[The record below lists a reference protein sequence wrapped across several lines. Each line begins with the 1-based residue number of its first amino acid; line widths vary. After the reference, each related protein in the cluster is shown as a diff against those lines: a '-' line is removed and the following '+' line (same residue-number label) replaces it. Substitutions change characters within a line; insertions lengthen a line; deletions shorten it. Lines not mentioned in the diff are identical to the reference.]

1 MDFLTLT
8 LELFRNADHFIMYI
22 AQTYGWWV
30 YLVLF
35 MIFYSETGIVI
46 CAFLPGDSLLFIAG
60 AAAAAGALNPWL
72 LIVIISLGAILGNT
86 TNFYIGN
93 WLGNKIYDG
102 SIKWIDQQQ
111 MAKTQAFFAK
121 HGKLTIVLARFV
133 PIIRSFAPLVAG
145 AAKMN
150 RLNFEVSGTVGAVL
164 WAGIIL
170 SAGHLF
176 GNIPLIKDN
185 LSLILVGG
193 IVLGLAPFVIG
204 YIVKKWRQ
212 HPDPKN

>member
-102 SIKWIDQQQ
+102 SISWIDQD
-111 MAKTQAFFAK
+111 ALKKTHDFYEK
-121 HGKLTIVLARFV
+121 HGGKTIVLNSTAEEG
-133 PIIRSFAPLVAG
+133 P
-145 AAKMN
+145 
-150 RLNFEVSGTVGAVL
+150 
-164 WAGIIL
+164 
-170 SAGHLF
+170 LF
-176 GNIPLIKDN
+176 GSAA
-185 LSLILVGG
+185 LSWLVTYSA
-193 IVLGLAPFVIG
+193 ISLSSKTIFL
-204 YIVKKWRQ
+204 
-212 HPDPKN
+212 

>member
-72 LIVIISLGAILGNT
+72 LIVIISLG
-86 TNFYIGN
+86 
-93 WLGNKIYDG
+93 G
-102 SIKWIDQQQ
+102 SISWIDQD
-111 MAKTQAFFAK
+111 ALKKTHDFYEK
-121 HGKLTIVLARFV
+121 HGGKTIVLARFV
-133 PIIRSFAPLVAG
+133 PIVRSFAPLVAG

-150 RLNFEVSGTVGAVL
+150 PLRFELYSGGGAIVWVGGIVL
-164 WAGIIL
+164 AGY
-170 SAGHLF
+170 LF
-176 GNIPLIKDN
+176 GNIPFIKNN
-185 LSLILVGG
+185 LSLILVVG
-193 IVLGLAPFVIG
+193 ILAALVPFSCALLIQLWRK
-204 YIVKKWRQ
+204 YIMKQR
-212 HPDPKN
+212 

>member
-1 MDFLTLT
+1 MDFFTAF
-8 LELFRNADHFIMYI
+8 LEMFRNSDQFIAHMS
-22 AQTYGWWV
+22 AEYGIYV
-30 YLVLF
+30 YLFLF
-35 MIFYSETGIVI
+35 TVYFLETGIVI
-46 CAFLPGDSLLFIAG
+46 CALLPGDSLIFVSG
-60 AAAAAGALNPWL
+60 AASAAGILDPFGAFFA
-72 LIVIISLGAILGNT
+72 IALGACFGNT
-86 TNFYIGN
+86 VAYAIGYY
-93 WLGNKIYDG
+93 LGNKIYDG

-111 MAKTQAFFAK
+111 MTKTQAFFAK
-121 HGKLTIVLARFV
+121 HGKLTVVLARFV

-150 RLNFEVSGTVGAVL
+150 RLNFEASGTVGAVL

-170 SAGHLF
+170 STGHLF
-176 GNIPLIKDN
+176 GNIPFIKDN

>member
-86 TNFYIGN
+86 TNFYI
-93 WLGNKIYDG
+93 
-102 SIKWIDQQQ
+102 
-111 MAKTQAFFAK
+111 
-121 HGKLTIVLARFV
+121 
-133 PIIRSFAPLVAG
+133 APHRLR
-145 AAKMN
+145 N
-150 RLNFEVSGTVGAVL
+150 RL
-164 WAGIIL
+164 
-170 SAGHLF
+170 SAL
-176 GNIPLIKDN
+176 
-185 LSLILVGG
+185 
-193 IVLGLAPFVIG
+193 
-204 YIVKKWRQ
+204 YRQ
-212 HPDPKN
+212 

>member
-102 SIKWIDQQQ
+102 SISWIDQD
-111 MAKTQAFFAK
+111 ALKKTHDFYEK
-121 HGKLTIVLARFV
+121 HGGKTIVLARFV
-133 PIIRSFAPLVAG
+133 PIVRSFAPLVAG

-150 RLNFEVSGTVGAVL
+150 PLRFEL
-164 WAGIIL
+164 
-170 SAGHLF
+170 
-176 GNIPLIKDN
+176 GNIPFIKNN
-185 LSLILVGG
+185 LSLILVVG
-193 IVLGLAPFVIG
+193 ILAALVPFSCALLIQLWRK
-204 YIVKKWRQ
+204 YIMKQR
-212 HPDPKN
+212 

>member
-1 MDFLTLT
+1 
-8 LELFRNADHFIMYI
+8 
-22 AQTYGWWV
+22 
-30 YLVLF
+30 
-35 MIFYSETGIVI
+35 
-46 CAFLPGDSLLFIAG
+46 
-60 AAAAAGALNPWL
+60 
-72 LIVIISLGAILGNT
+72 
-86 TNFYIGN
+86 
-93 WLGNKIYDG
+93 
-102 SIKWIDQQQ
+102 

-150 RLNFEVSGTVGAVL
+150 RLNFESSGTVGAVL

-176 GNIPLIKDN
+176 GNIPFIKDN

-193 IVLGLAPFVIG
+193 IVLGPVSYTHLLH
-204 YIVKKWRQ
+204 Q
-212 HPDPKN
+212 

>member
-150 RLNFEVSGTVGAVL
+150 RLNFEASGTVGAVL

-176 GNIPLIKDN
+176 GNIPFIKDN

>member
-1 MDFLTLT
+1 
-8 LELFRNADHFIMYI
+8 MYI

-102 SIKWIDQQQ
+102 SISWI
-111 MAKTQAFFAK
+111 
-121 HGKLTIVLARFV
+121 
-133 PIIRSFAPLVAG
+133 
-145 AAKMN
+145 KM
-150 RLNFEVSGTVGAVL
+150 L
-164 WAGIIL
+164 
-170 SAGHLF
+170 
-176 GNIPLIKDN
+176 
-185 LSLILVGG
+185 
-193 IVLGLAPFVIG
+193 
-204 YIVKKWRQ
+204 
-212 HPDPKN
+212 

>member
-102 SIKWIDQQQ
+102 SISWIDQDALKKR
-111 MAKTQAFFAK
+111 MTS
-121 HGKLTIVLARFV
+121 TRNT
-133 PIIRSFAPLVAG
+133 
-145 AAKMN
+145 AAK
-150 RLNFEVSGTVGAVL
+150 RLCSPVSCRSSVHLPRWLPVL
-164 WAGIIL
+164 
-170 SAGHLF
+170 
-176 GNIPLIKDN
+176 P
-185 LSLILVGG
+185 
-193 IVLGLAPFVIG
+193 
-204 YIVKKWRQ
+204 R
-212 HPDPKN
+212 

>member
-60 AAAAAGALNPWL
+60 SAAAAGALNPWL

-93 WLGNKIYDG
+93 WLGNKICFKEN
-102 SIKWIDQQQ
+102 SR
-111 MAKTQAFFAK
+111 
-121 HGKLTIVLARFV
+121 LLREARRKNYCPGPFCTDCSFIC
-133 PIIRSFAPLVAG
+133 PISR
-145 AAKMN
+145 
-150 RLNFEVSGTVGAVL
+150 RC
-164 WAGIIL
+164 
-170 SAGHLF
+170 
-176 GNIPLIKDN
+176 
-185 LSLILVGG
+185 
-193 IVLGLAPFVIG
+193 
-204 YIVKKWRQ
+204 R
-212 HPDPKN
+212 

>member
-72 LIVIISLGAILGNT
+72 LILIISLGAILGNT

-102 SIKWIDQQQ
+102 SISWIDQD
-111 MAKTQAFFAK
+111 ALRKTHDFYEK
-121 HGKLTIVLARFV
+121 HGGKTIVLARFV
-133 PIIRSFAPLVAG
+133 PIVRSFAPLVAG

-150 RLNFEVSGTVGAVL
+150 PLRFELYSGGGAIVWVGGIVL
-164 WAGIIL
+164 AGY
-170 SAGHLF
+170 LF
-176 GNIPLIKDN
+176 GNIPFIKNN
-185 LSLILVGG
+185 LSLILVVG
-193 IVLGLAPFVIG
+193 ILAALVPFSCALLVQLWRKYVL
-204 YIVKKWRQ
+204 KQR
-212 HPDPKN
+212 

>member
-102 SIKWIDQQQ
+102 SISWIDQD
-111 MAKTQAFFAK
+111 ALRKTHDFYEK
-121 HGKLTIVLARFV
+121 HGGKTIVLARFV
-133 PIIRSFAPLVAG
+133 PIVRSFAPLVAG
-145 AAKMN
+145 AAKM
-150 RLNFEVSGTVGAVL
+150 
-164 WAGIIL
+164 
-170 SAGHLF
+170 
-176 GNIPLIKDN
+176 
-185 LSLILVGG
+185 LSLIH
-193 IVLGLAPFVIG
+193 I
-204 YIVKKWRQ
+204 
-212 HPDPKN
+212 

>member
-1 MDFLTLT
+1 
-8 LELFRNADHFIMYI
+8 
-22 AQTYGWWV
+22 
-30 YLVLF
+30 
-35 MIFYSETGIVI
+35 
-46 CAFLPGDSLLFIAG
+46 
-60 AAAAAGALNPWL
+60 
-72 LIVIISLGAILGNT
+72 
-86 TNFYIGN
+86 
-93 WLGNKIYDG
+93 
-102 SIKWIDQQQ
+102 
-111 MAKTQAFFAK
+111 MAKTQAFFVK

-150 RLNFEVSGTVGAVL
+150 RLNFEASGTVGAVL

-176 GNIPLIKDN
+176 GNIPFIKDN

>member
-72 LIVIISLGAILGNT
+72 LIVIS
-86 TNFYIGN
+86 
-93 WLGNKIYDG
+93 
-102 SIKWIDQQQ
+102 WIDQD
-111 MAKTQAFFAK
+111 ALKKTHDFYEK
-121 HGKLTIVLARFV
+121 HGGKTIVLARFV
-133 PIIRSFAPLVAG
+133 PIVRSFAPLVAG

-150 RLNFEVSGTVGAVL
+150 PLRFELYSGGGAIVWVGGIVL
-164 WAGIIL
+164 AGY
-170 SAGHLF
+170 LF
-176 GNIPLIKDN
+176 GNIPFIKNN
-185 LSLILVGG
+185 LSLILVVG
-193 IVLGLAPFVIG
+193 ILAALVPFSCALLVQLWRKYVL
-204 YIVKKWRQ
+204 KQ
-212 HPDPKN
+212 H

>member
-35 MIFYSETGIVI
+35 MIFYSETGIVT
-46 CAFLPGDSLLFIAG
+46 
-60 AAAAAGALNPWL
+60 WL

-102 SIKWIDQQQ
+102 SISWIDQD
-111 MAKTQAFFAK
+111 ALKKTHDFYEK
-121 HGKLTIVLARFV
+121 HGGKTIVLARFV
-133 PIIRSFAPLVAG
+133 PIVRSFAPLVAG

-150 RLNFEVSGTVGAVL
+150 PLRFELYSGGGAIVWVGGIVL
-164 WAGIIL
+164 AGC
-170 SAGHLF
+170 LF
-176 GNIPLIKDN
+176 GNIPFIKNN
-185 LSLILVGG
+185 LSLILVVG
-193 IVLGLAPFVIG
+193 ILAALVPFSCALLIQLWRK
-204 YIVKKWRQ
+204 YIMKQR
-212 HPDPKN
+212 